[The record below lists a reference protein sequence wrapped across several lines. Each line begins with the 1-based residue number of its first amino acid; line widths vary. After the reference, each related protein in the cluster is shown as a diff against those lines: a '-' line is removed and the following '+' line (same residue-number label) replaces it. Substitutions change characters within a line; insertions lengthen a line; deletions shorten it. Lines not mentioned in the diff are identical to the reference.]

1 MFLEDVKVIEN
12 IQIADNYYLMK
23 VEGEKMPLHSKPGQ
37 FFMLQCK
44 DASRVLRRPISLH
57 NVDGNILEFY
67 YESLGKGTEEFTRL
81 STGETMNIQGP
92 LGNGYDTDLSGKN
105 IVVIG
110 GGMGMAPIKYLIK
123 DLKDNNDITFIAG
136 GRNANAVKI
145 IEKFDF
151 ENIKLKV
158 ATDDGSIG
166 VKGNTVD
173 VLKEILENEDKKID
187 IIYTCGP
194 HPMMEAVAKVA
205 QENNIRCQVSLEE
218 RMACGIKACVGCSIL
233 TKKGMKKVCY
243 DGPVFEST
251 DIVDVDVVD
260 PNGGCNHE

>member
-12 IQIADNYYLMK
+12 IKIADNYYLMR
-23 VEGEKMPLHSKPGQ
+23 VEGIKIPQHSKPGQ

-44 DASRVLRRPISLH
+44 DSSKVLRRPISLH

-67 YESLGKGTEEFTRL
+67 YEALGKGTKEFTRL
-81 STGETMNIQGP
+81 STDETINIQGP
-92 LGNGYDTDLSGKN
+92 LGNGYDIDLKGKN

-123 DLKDNNDITFIAG
+123 GLKGNNNITFIGG
-136 GRNANAVKI
+136 GRNAGAVKI

-151 ENIKLKV
+151 QNIELKV
-158 ATDDGSIG
+158 ATDDGSVG
-166 VKGNTVD
+166 LKGNTVD
-173 VLKEILENEDKKID
+173 ILKELLKNKDKNID

-251 DIVDVDVVD
+251 DIVDVDVID
-260 PNGGCNHE
+260 PNGGCK

>member
-1 MFLEDVKVIEN
+1 MFLEDVKVIQN

-23 VEGEKMPLHSKPGQ
+23 VEGDKIPKHSKPGQ

-44 DASRVLRRPISLH
+44 DNSKVLRRPISLH
-57 NVDGNILEFY
+57 NVEGNTLEFY
-67 YESLGKGTEEFTRL
+67 YEALGKGTKEFTRL
-81 STGETMNIQGP
+81 ASGETINIQGP
-92 LGNGYDTDLSGKN
+92 LGNGYDTDLKGKN

-123 DLKDNNDITFIAG
+123 DLKENNDITFIGG
-136 GRNANAVKI
+136 GRNAGAVKI

-151 ENIKLKV
+151 KNIELKV
-158 ATDDGSIG
+158 ATDDGSVG
-166 VKGNTVD
+166 AKGNTVD
-173 VLKEILENEDKKID
+173 ILKEVLKDKDID

-205 QENNIRCQVSLEE
+205 QENNIRCQISLEE

-260 PNGGCNHE
+260 PNGGCK

>member
-1 MFLEDVKVIEN
+1 MFLEDVKVIQN

-23 VEGEKMPLHSKPGQ
+23 VEGDKIPQHSKPGQ

-44 DASRVLRRPISLH
+44 DNSKVLRRPISLH
-57 NVDGNILEFY
+57 NVEGNILEFY
-67 YESLGKGTEEFTRL
+67 YEALGKGTKEFTRL
-81 STGETMNIQGP
+81 STGETINIQGP
-92 LGNGYDTDLSGKN
+92 LGNGYDTDLKGKN

-123 DLKDNNDITFIAG
+123 DLKDNNDITFIGG
-136 GRNANAVKI
+136 GRNAGAVKI

-151 ENIKLKV
+151 KNIELKV
-158 ATDDGSIG
+158 ATDDGSVG
-166 VKGNTVD
+166 AKGNTVD
-173 VLKEILENEDKKID
+173 ILKEVLKDKDID

-205 QENNIRCQVSLEE
+205 QENNIRCQISLEE

-260 PNGGCNHE
+260 PNGGCK

>member
-1 MFLEDVKVIEN
+1 MFLEDVKVIQN

-23 VEGEKMPLHSKPGQ
+23 VEGDKIPQHSKPGQ

-44 DASRVLRRPISLH
+44 DNSKVLRRPISLH
-57 NVDGNILEFY
+57 NVEGNTLEFY
-67 YESLGKGTEEFTRL
+67 YEALGKGTKEFTQL
-81 STGETMNIQGP
+81 STGETINIQGP
-92 LGNGYDTDLSGKN
+92 LGNGYDTDLKGKN

-123 DLKDNNDITFIAG
+123 DLKDNNDITFIGG
-136 GRNANAVKI
+136 GRNAGAVKI

-151 ENIKLKV
+151 KNIELKV
-158 ATDDGSIG
+158 ATDDGSVG
-166 VKGNTVD
+166 AKGNTVD
-173 VLKEILENEDKKID
+173 ILKEVLKGKDID

-205 QENNIRCQVSLEE
+205 QENNIRCQISLEE

-260 PNGGCNHE
+260 PNGGCK

>member
-12 IQIADNYYLMK
+12 IQIADNYYLMR
-23 VEGEKMPLHSKPGQ
+23 VEGIKIPQHSKPGQ

-44 DASRVLRRPISLH
+44 DSSKVLRRPISLH

-67 YESLGKGTEEFTRL
+67 YEALGKGTKEFTKL
-81 STGETMNIQGP
+81 STGEIINIQGP
-92 LGNGYDTDLSGKN
+92 LGNGYDTDLKGKN

-123 DLKDNNDITFIAG
+123 GLKDNNDITFIGG
-136 GRNANAVKI
+136 GRNAGAVKI

-151 ENIKLKV
+151 ENIELKV
-158 ATDDGSIG
+158 ATDDGSMGI
-166 VKGNTVD
+166 KGNTVD
-173 VLKEILENEDKKID
+173 ILKKLLKNKDKNID

-194 HPMMEAVAKVA
+194 YPMMEAVAKVA

-251 DIVDVDVVD
+251 DIVDVDVID
-260 PNGGCNHE
+260 PNGGCK